1 MFAHDWVVAGRYFV
15 VRTRSSG
22 LPVARLGIIA
32 ARKAMRRA
40 VDRNTCKRIVR
51 ELFRERKES
60 LGGLDVVVICRVAV
74 SGSARADARR
84 ELARLL
90 TAIGENKSR
99 RAAPEAATGNAQVK
113 Q

>member
-1 MFAHDWVVAGRYFV
+1 VFAHNGVVAGRYFV
-15 VRTRSSG
+15 VRTRPSG

-90 TAIGENKSR
+90 TGIGENKSP
-99 RAAPEAATGNAQVK
+99 RAAATGNAQVK